1 MNNNTL
7 GERLRKVRGAQSR
20 EAFSSQFFIHRNTLA
35 AWEKGSTAPDGHF
48 LRDLCERYALNPAWL
63 LLGQGPQKVQETA
76 AEDYPFSLN
85 HNEEAYPNTRAGSP
99 VFPHTL
105 ASSLEGIPVFGLS
118 RSEHDAWFERS
129 QTAITAQRPA
139 EYHANPH
146 VFVVIASEH
155 HLLPEGIKHGYL
167 CYCDPHCSPSLGD
180 VVYVER
186 VNGKVALRLLALS
199 KGNCLTLHCW
209 QNPDDAGRQALFAEE
224 LDFEEIKQLATVV
237 YVKRRL

>member
-1 MNNNTL
+1 MNSHTL
-7 GERLRKVRGAQSR
+7 GERLRKVRGTQSR

-48 LRDLCERYALNPAWL
+48 LRELCERYALNPSWL
-63 LLGQGPQKVQETA
+63 LLGQGPQKTQDIPA
-76 AEDYPFSLN
+76 QDYHFSLN
-85 HNEEAYPNTRAGSP
+85 HVDPAIRSGSP
-99 VFPHTL
+99 VFSHGL
-105 ASSLEGIPVFGLS
+105 ASSLEGIPVIGLS
-118 RSEHDAWFERS
+118 RSDHEAWFERS

-155 HLLPEGIKHGYL
+155 RLLPEGIKHGYL
-167 CYCDPHCSPSLGD
+167 CYCDPHCTPSLGD

-186 VNGKVALRLLALS
+186 VNGKVALKLLALS

-209 QNPDDAGRQALFAEE
+209 QNPDESGRQALFTEE